1 MTNKNTM
8 REIIPAILPENYID
22 LVGHIE
28 ALNGSVSMVQIDI
41 CDGIFV
47 PSKCWPYKNDSGE
60 LSKIL
65 EQEEGLP
72 EWEKID
78 YEIDLMVKNP
88 MEDAEKW
95 IQAGAKRL
103 ILHIESEGI
112 PETMEML
119 KVDHKYTKE
128 DDLLEVGV
136 AINID
141 TPISALENIIDD
153 ISFVQCMGISRIGF
167 QHEKFDERV
176 LNKIKEIK
184 SKYPETIIAIDGGV
198 DFENLQ
204 KLIEAGVN
212 RFVAGHS
219 VFQGDLDPADSVKKF
234 RDILN
239 A

>member
-1 MTNKNTM
+1 MSYP
-8 REIIPAILPENYID
+8 REIIPAILPENYND
-22 LVGHIE
+22 LRGHIE
-28 ALNGSVSMVQIDI
+28 ALEGSVSQVQIDI
-41 CDGIFV
+41 CDGVFV

-60 LSKIL
+60 LGKIL

-72 EWEKID
+72 QWEKID
-78 YEIDLMVKNP
+78 YEVDLMVQNP
-88 MEDAEKW
+88 ILDAERW

-103 ILHIESEGI
+103 IFHIESDGI

-119 KVDHKYTKE
+119 KTDHLYNVL

-153 ISFVQCMGISRIGF
+153 ISVVQCMGIARIGY

-176 LNKIKEIK
+176 LEKIKEIRE
-184 SKYPETIIAIDGGV
+184 KYPEILVSVDGGV

-204 KLIEAGVN
+204 SLIDADVN

-219 VFQGDLDPADSVKKF
+219 VFQGELEPKDSVKKF

-239 A
+239 V

>member
-1 MTNKNTM
+1 M
-8 REIIPAILPENYID
+8 REIIPAILPENYND
-22 LVGHIE
+22 LCGHVE
-28 ALNGSVSMVQIDI
+28 ALEGSVSQVQVDI

-60 LSKIL
+60 LGKIL

-72 EWEKID
+72 QWEKID
-78 YEIDLMVKNP
+78 YEVDLMVQNP
-88 MEDAEKW
+88 ILDAEKW

-103 ILHIESEGI
+103 IFHIESEGI

-119 KVDHKYTKE
+119 KVEHKYTKE

-141 TPISALENIIDD
+141 TPISALKYIIDD
-153 ISFVQCMGISRIGF
+153 ISFVQCMGIDRIGY

-176 LNKIKEIK
+176 LEKVKEIK
-184 SKYPETIIAIDGGV
+184 EKYPDTIIAVDGGV

-204 KLIEAGVN
+204 SLIGAGVD

-219 VFQGDLDPADSVKKF
+219 IFQGELEPKDAVAKF
-234 RDILN
+234 RNLI
-239 A
+239 